1 MGTLTLSPRHTSVH
15 DKELVSLALS
25 LSFFTTPPH
34 APPNGTR
41 VHSRLYRPPVNTQKE
56 SMHFSTTTTLVL
68 SALSLASFA
77 SAGHSKHEHRAVIA
91 RRSAAA
97 NPHAAVARR
106 SASANYDW
114 SSMSPAD
121 ARSGEEW
128 DAAVAHFDSNDSG
141 STASSSSSSS
151 DDDWECDDDT
161 SADDSGSDSSYQAAS
176 SSSSAEASTT
186 TDSGNADSGNFIKK
200 ESSSFSSPTS
210 ESTSASGNNNNGGG
224 NGSGTS
230 SSSTSSSAAA
240 AQTSSGFSNSGT
252 YSGSATFFYQNG
264 NPGHCGNYNDDST
277 PLVALQTSMYGD
289 GSHCGDKVCITR
301 TSDGKTVEA
310 IVQDSCPSCVST
322 ESLDLSWGAFSQI
335 ATEAEGMVDITWSFC

>member
-1 MGTLTLSPRHTSVH
+1 MGLTLSPRHTSVH

-128 DAAVAHFDSNDSG
+128 DAAVAHFNSNDSG

-210 ESTSASGNNNNGGG
+210 ESTSASGNYNN
-224 NGSGTS
+224 
-230 SSSTSSSAAA
+230 
-240 AQTSSGFSNSGT
+240 
-252 YSGSATFFYQNG
+252 
-264 NPGHCGNYNDDST
+264 DST

>member
-15 DKELVSLALS
+15 DKEMVSLALS

-128 DAAVAHFDSNDSG
+128 DAAVAHFNSNDSG

-210 ESTSASGNNNNGGG
+210 ESTSASGNNNNNGG

-230 SSSTSSSAAA
+230 
-240 AQTSSGFSNSGT
+240 
-252 YSGSATFFYQNG
+252 SGSATFFYQNG

-301 TSDGKTVEA
+301 TSDDKTVEA